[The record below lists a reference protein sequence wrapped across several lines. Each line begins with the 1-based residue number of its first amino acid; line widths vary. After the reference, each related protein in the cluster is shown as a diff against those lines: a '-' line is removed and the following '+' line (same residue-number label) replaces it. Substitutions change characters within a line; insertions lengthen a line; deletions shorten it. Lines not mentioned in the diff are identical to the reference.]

1 LTYYWRTRAKN
12 IIKSSIILVFFRFSG
27 KIKNP
32 QICFFADF
40 WFLRIVPRGTLGGLL
55 NENGS
60 HLEVGMILA

>member
-12 IIKSSIILVFFRFSG
+12 IIKSSIILVFFVFW
-27 KIKNP
+27 KNKNP